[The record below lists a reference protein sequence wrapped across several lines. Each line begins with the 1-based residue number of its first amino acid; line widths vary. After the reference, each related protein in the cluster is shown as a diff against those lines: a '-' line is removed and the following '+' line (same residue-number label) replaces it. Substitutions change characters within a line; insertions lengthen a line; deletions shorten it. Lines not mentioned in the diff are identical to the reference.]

1 LDTLREQLADVVDEI
16 VSVNNRH
23 KVNMV
28 IKKFNNEALKAHC
41 MMTQVQQAL
50 LMAHRECTSAI
61 WEALTGKDIAQGVN
75 NSSNAPPS
83 PPIPP
88 VVNDNVKD
96 VQGQN
101 NIINEPIQQRDVCD
115 ILTQGII

>member
-28 IKKFNNEALKAHC
+28 IKKFDNKTLKAHH
-41 MMTQVQQAL
+41 MMTQAQQAL
-50 LMAHRECTSAI
+50 LTTHTECISAI
-61 WEALTGKDIAQGVN
+61 WEVLTGKDIAQGVN
-75 NSSNAPPS
+75 NSANAPPS

-101 NIINEPIQQRDVCD
+101 NIINEPIQQ
-115 ILTQGII
+115 